1 MIPKSGNRFSEKIM
15 RSQNEPDMS
24 IKAFG
29 FLLVAGALVAGALVV
44 GSVAPASA
52 EFFGCNEPRIKV
64 SYSSRPAA
72 YRTHDARA
80 HSARAQFARAY
91 VAPRQRHASYSSQ
104 SGRRVASQWR

>member
-1 MIPKSGNRFSEKIM
+1 MIPKSGYRFSEKIM
-15 RSQNEPDMS
+15 RGQNEPDMS

-29 FLLVAGALVAGALVV
+29 FLLVTGALLA

-52 EFFGCNEPRIKV
+52 EFFGCNEPRTKV
-64 SYSSRPAA
+64 SYSSRPTA
-72 YRTHDARA
+72 YRT

>member
-1 MIPKSGNRFSEKIM
+1 
-15 RSQNEPDMS
+15 MS

-29 FLLVAGALVAGALVV
+29 FLLVTGALVA

-52 EFFGCNEPRIKV
+52 EFFGCNEPRTKV

-72 YRTHDARA
+72 YRAHHART
-80 HSARAQFARAY
+80 Y

>member
-15 RSQNEPDMS
+15 RSQNEPGMS
-24 IKAFG
+24 IKTFG
-29 FLLVAGALVAGALVV
+29 LLLVTGALVA

-52 EFFGCNEPRIKV
+52 EFFGCNEPRTKV

-72 YRTHDARA
+72 YRTHD
-80 HSARAQFARAY
+80 ARAQFARAY

>member
-15 RSQNEPDMS
+15 RGQNEPDMS

-29 FLLVAGALVAGALVV
+29 FLLVTGALVA

-52 EFFGCNEPRIKV
+52 EFFGCNEPRTKV

-72 YRTHDARA
+72 YRTHYARA
-80 HSARAQFARAY
+80 NYARAY
-91 VAPRQRHASYSSQ
+91 AAPRQRHASYSSQ
-104 SGRRVASQWR
+104 SSRHVASQWR

>member
-15 RSQNEPDMS
+15 RSQNEPGMS
-24 IKAFG
+24 IKTFG
-29 FLLVAGALVAGALVV
+29 LLLVTGALVA

-52 EFFGCNEPRIKV
+52 EFFGCNEPRTKV

-80 HSARAQFARAY
+80 QFARAQFARAY

>member
-1 MIPKSGNRFSEKIM
+1 MA
-15 RSQNEPDMS
+15 

-29 FLLVAGALVAGALVV
+29 FLLVAGALVA

-52 EFFGCNEPRIKV
+52 EFFGCNEPRTKV

-72 YRTHDARA
+72 YRTHY
-80 HSARAQFARAY
+80 ARAQFARAY